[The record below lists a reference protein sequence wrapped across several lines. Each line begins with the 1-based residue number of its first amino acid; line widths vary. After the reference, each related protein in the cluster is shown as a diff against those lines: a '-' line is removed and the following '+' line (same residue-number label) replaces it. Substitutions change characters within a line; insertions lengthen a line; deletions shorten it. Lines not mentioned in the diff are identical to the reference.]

1 MAPLVL
7 TDYDFFKEIETYLK
21 NEQEVEK
28 TFEPVSTSEACDSFK
43 KDYDFEKVINPEII
57 CKKFKNLFNT
67 LSSFKRNLQSSAY
80 YDNDCRFINYWL
92 NDKLRH
98 DGINDSN
105 YVKKFYDKL
114 KEDNAFDKKKLL
126 NDKIYDINYVDL
138 KNLRVLYNLY
148 DNLYKITAIIG
159 NKPVSKSYTCAYYTS
174 TCVEEYKEAKILCN
188 DESSTF
194 WGALNNFRDSYLS
207 VKNDP
212 NDEKG
217 CHLNTSG
224 KLPTDQ
230 EILSYRS
237 IVLGGKRPWTKDK
250 IRKLIKGGS
259 NKNEWENQLIH
270 SDIEKKKVHLDKD
283 KYNIEY
289 RSGGNL

>member
-7 TDYDFFKEIETYLK
+7 TDYDFFNEIETYLK

-43 KDYDFEKVINPEII
+43 KDSNFDKIRNPEII

-67 LSSFKRNLQSSAY
+67 LSSFKSNLQNNHYNS
-80 YDNDCRFINYWL
+80 DCRFINYWL
-92 NDKLRH
+92 NNKLR
-98 DGINDSN
+98 NDSTNDLN
-105 YVKKFYDKL
+105 YVKKFYVKL
-114 KEDNAFDKKKLL
+114 KEDNDFDKDKLL
-126 NDKIYDINYVDL
+126 NNKIYDINYGDL

-148 DNLYKITAIIG
+148 DNLYKIIALIG
-159 NKPVSKSYTCAYYTS
+159 DKPVSKIYPCSFYTN
-174 TCVEEYKEAKILCN
+174 TCIEYYKEAKIFCN

-194 WGALNNFRDSYLS
+194 CKALDEFRASYIS
-207 VKNDP
+207 VQNDP

-217 CHLNTSG
+217 CHLNTLG
-224 KLPTDQ
+224 KLPEED

-237 IVLGGKRPWTKDK
+237 IVLGGKRPWTKAK
-250 IRKLIKGGS
+250 VRKLIKGDS
-259 NKNEWENQLIH
+259 YKKEWENQLIH
-270 SDIEKKKVHLDKD
+270 SDIEKEKVHLDKD

-289 RSGGNL
+289 RSAGNL